1 MFSINNVITSIR
13 KYINSMWRR
22 WNSTAIKRM
31 RERLK
36 LGLFPLRGWEQ
47 VKAIYFPTVS
57 LSLPSILYWTT
68 LSQSGHGIGYMSLEN
83 TSAIYCLNIS
93 GRQMIDK
100 LTFEP
105 SRKSLYWV
113 NKMNAEN
120 STIERYDIQTGQLS
134 TVAAYATNV
143 TGIINGTK

>member
-1 MFSINNVITSIR
+1 
-13 KYINSMWRR
+13 
-22 WNSTAIKRM
+22 
-31 RERLK
+31 
-36 LGLFPLRGWEQ
+36 
-47 VKAIYFPTVS
+47 
-57 LSLPSILYWTT
+57 
-68 LSQSGHGIGYMSLEN
+68 MSLEN